1 MIKIELNKKKILVF
15 IGGSYVSGL
24 EIATL
29 HLIIGLKATGNDVR
43 CLISGWNDGVFKQKL
58 DDAGIP
64 WYEVKLGWIYLR
76 KPLWT
81 LDTLVH
87 LPGGYFACKKILQS
101 FDPDICHFC
110 NYGTAIILNQLLKG
124 RNCLY
129 NLQEPHQR
137 TQKHLRVYRLL
148 NKRIKIFTTVSRRIV
163 KILEDLEIPAEK
175 IRLIYNGVPPVE
187 NISAKTIS
195 DRGIVFAIIGQ
206 IVPWKGHD
214 TLVDAVE
221 QLAGSGPQFVVY
233 IFGNDKN
240 EYAGKLRS
248 KIEAKG
254 LAGYFEWKGFVKEQ
268 ADIYKQVDVVIVPS
282 LSEEPCSLSIL
293 ESMMRKKGLIVS
305 DRGGNP
311 ELVSHNDSG
320 LVFAAEDPAALA
332 GSMRQFLQEPV
343 LIAKMGNRA
352 GERALVDFTE
362 TRMTDEYLRVYE
374 DMTALPPLS
383 TSTADASSIQ
393 KNTTGRGYPLH

>member
-1 MIKIELNKKKILVF
+1 MNKKKILVF

-29 HLIIGLKATGNDVR
+29 HLINGLKNTGNDVR
-43 CLISGWNDGVFKQKL
+43 CIINGWNDGVFKQKL
-58 DDAGIP
+58 DNAGIP
-64 WYEVKLGWIYLR
+64 WYEVKLGWIYFR

-81 LDTLVH
+81 LDSLAH
-87 LPGGYFACKKILQS
+87 FPAAFRACKKIMRS
-101 FDPDICHFC
+101 FEPDICHFC
-110 NYGTAIILNQLLKG
+110 NYGTPILLYPLLKG

-129 NLQEPHQR
+129 NLQEPHER
-137 TQKHLRVYRLL
+137 NKKHLRIYRLL
-148 NKRIKIFTTVSRRIV
+148 NRRVKIFTTVSRRIV
-163 KILEDLEIPAEK
+163 KILEDLDIPAEK
-175 IRLIYNGVPPVE
+175 TRLIYNGVPAVE
-187 NISAKTIS
+187 TISATTIT
-195 DRGIVFAIIGQ
+195 DRGIIFAIIGQ
-206 IVPWKGHD
+206 VVPWKGHD

-221 QLAGSGPQFVVY
+221 QLAGSGHQFVVR

-268 ADIYKQVDVVIVPS
+268 TDIYKQVDVVIVPS

-311 ELVSHNDSG
+311 ELVLHNDTG
-320 LVFAAEDPAALA
+320 LVFAAGDPAALA
-332 GSMRQFLQEPV
+332 RSMRQFLREPV
-343 LIAKMGNRA
+343 LIAKMGNA
-352 GERALVDFTE
+352 SGERAIENFTE

-374 DMTALPPLS
+374 EMILS
-383 TSTADASSIQ
+383 HSEMS
-393 KNTTGRGYPLH
+393 